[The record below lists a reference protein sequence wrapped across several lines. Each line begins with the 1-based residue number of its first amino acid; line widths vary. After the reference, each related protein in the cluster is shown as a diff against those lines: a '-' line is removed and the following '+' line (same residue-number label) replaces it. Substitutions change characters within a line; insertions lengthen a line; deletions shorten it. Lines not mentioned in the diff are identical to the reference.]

1 MFGSRRRQ
9 NAAHGSAGI
18 PTSVVGEVMPPGQGA
33 GTGPRELDG
42 RKVLAQFIGVVSR
55 IPGYMRL
62 GWLLMNDPT
71 VTGRGKAALGGG
83 LAYAISPIDPVPGFI
98 PVLGQLDDMA
108 VLLLAVRTALRSAPT
123 EVADMR
129 LAEVGLTWETLD
141 RDLVTI
147 RVTAVWVV
155 RRGGALAMR
164 AGKSLMG
171 MAATRLREALPGRPS
186 VPTSGQV

>member
-1 MFGSRRRQ
+1 
-9 NAAHGSAGI
+9 
-18 PTSVVGEVMPPGQGA
+18 MPPGQGA
-33 GTGPRELDG
+33 GADPHELDG
-42 RKVLAQFIGVVSR
+42 RKVLARFIGVVSR
-55 IPGYMRL
+55 IPRYMRL
-62 GWLLMNDPT
+62 GWLLLNDPT

-108 VLLLAVRTALRSAPT
+108 VLVLAVRMALRSAPV

-147 RVTAVWVV
+147 RVTAVWVL
-155 RRGGALAMR
+155 RRGGALAVR

-171 MAATRLREALPGRPS
+171 MAATRLRDALPGSLRAK
-186 VPTSGQV
+186 